1 MLNPLNVIKTMK
13 EILKFITS
21 LAIIVIAV
29 VAVIWATGSTVLPNN
44 DKFSS
49 EDSVHVAEIVKS
61 MQEPTSWSSY
71 AELDEYLKK
80 EADNYY
86 NDSVVATLPCDVLEN
101 VVNVLIKKN
110 PNKKFTKRDIANEYW
125 KNKSVYDNL
134 PKKDE
139 LSNSK
144 PIRDSISSEFK
155 DTVINGVPVKILLE
169 THFN

>member
-29 VAVIWATGSTVLPNN
+29 VAVIWVTGSTVLPNK
-44 DKFSS
+44 DKFST

-80 EADNYY
+80 EADDYY

-110 PNKKFTKRDIANEYW
+110 PNEKFTKRDIANEYW

-134 PKKDE
+134 PRKDE

>member
-21 LAIIVIAV
+21 LAIIVIAI
-29 VAVIWATGSTVLPNN
+29 VAVIWVTGNTVLPKN

-49 EDSVHVAEIVKS
+49 EDSVQVAEIVKS

-86 NDSVVATLPCDVLEN
+86 NDSVVATLPSDVLEN

-110 PNKKFTKRDIANEYW
+110 PNEKFTKRDIANEYW

-144 PIRDSISSEFK
+144 PIHDSISSEFK
-155 DTVINGVPVKILLE
+155 DTVINGVPVKVLRE

>member
-29 VAVIWATGSTVLPNN
+29 VAVIWAAGNTILPKN

-110 PNKKFTKRDIANEYW
+110 PNEKFTKRDIANEYW

-139 LSNSK
+139 LSSSK
-144 PIRDSISSEFK
+144 PIHDSISSEFK
-155 DTVINGVPVKILLE
+155 DTVINGVPVKVLRE

>member
-21 LAIIVIAV
+21 IAIIVIAI
-29 VAVIWATGSTVLPNN
+29 VAVIWVTGSTVLPNN
-44 DKFSS
+44 DKFSP

-86 NDSVVATLPCDVLEN
+86 NDSVVATLPSDVLEN

-110 PNKKFTKRDIANEYW
+110 PNEKFTKRDIANEYW

-139 LSNSK
+139 LLNSK
-144 PIRDSISSEFK
+144 PIHDSISSEFK
-155 DTVINGVPVKILLE
+155 DTVINGVPVKVLRE